1 MALRNVTLEH
11 LIAAAAHLEA
21 PNKQGRA
28 PLHVAAAS
36 DNFRALRKLLNAG
49 AHRAPIDAVNHLQAW
64 ADWLFKHVRPMN
76 ALTQPSACIP
86 ALYYSQPL
94 SLGCCPCAAGLM
106 MSIL

>member
-36 DNFRALRKLLNAG
+36 NNFRALRKLLNAG
-49 AHRAPIDAVNHLQAW
+49 AHRAPIDAVSYLQ
-64 ADWLFKHVRPMN
+64 VR
-76 ALTQPSACIP
+76 A
-86 ALYYSQPL
+86 
-94 SLGCCPCAAGLM
+94 
-106 MSIL
+106 